1 MLERYFVRPDT
12 SDRIRNSWLGPAIE
26 QYVARLTEQGYSAR
40 SIHRRVPILMQF
52 AEFGSKRGATSCEDL
67 VPHVS
72 DFIERWIQER
82 GSTPISAKR
91 RKEIAKEIR
100 VPIEQFLR
108 VEVKGFIG
116 TQRRPA
122 PMPFREVAPEFFKYL
137 KEERGLRTET
147 LRFYAHHLRKFE
159 AYLKQIGLSEIQGL
173 SPAVLSA
180 FVADRSGKVARTGL
194 RDGCGILR
202 VLLRYLHREQIL
214 PHDLSST
221 IEAPQVYRLS
231 TVPRSITWDEVRRM
245 LETVD
250 RRSTVG
256 KRDYAVLLLL
266 ITYGLRAREVAA
278 LTLDDID
285 WRRERLRIPER
296 KAGHS
301 TAFPLSTVVGDALV
315 DYLQH
320 GRPQTQDRH
329 VFFRVLAPPI
339 PLTFSAIG
347 GRASHH
353 LRRAGINVRR
363 AGSHTLRH
371 TCVQRLVDADFSL
384 KVIGDYIGHRSPS
397 STEIYSKVA
406 VETLRQVALGNGEE
420 VV

>member
-12 SDRIRNSWLGPAIE
+12 SDLVRASWLGPVIE
-26 QYVARLTEQGYSAR
+26 RYVARLAEQGYAAR
-40 SIHRRVPILMQF
+40 SIQRRVPILMQF
-52 AEFGSKRGATSCEDL
+52 TDFAAKRGATSCEDL
-67 VPHVS
+67 VPRIS

-91 RKEIAKEIR
+91 RKDITKEIR
-100 VPIEQFLR
+100 VPIEQLLR

-116 TQRRPA
+116 AKRRPA
-122 PMPFREVAPEFFKYL
+122 PKPFLEEAPEFFKYL
-137 KEERGLRTET
+137 KEERGLRAET
-147 LRFYAHHLRKFE
+147 LRFYAHHLRSFQV
-159 AYLKQIGLSEIQGL
+159 YLQQIGLSELRGL
-173 SPAVLSA
+173 SPAVVSA
-180 FVADRSGKVARTGL
+180 FVADRSGKLARNGL
-194 RDGCGILR
+194 RDGCGVLR
-202 VLLRYLHREQIL
+202 VFLRYLHRERIL

-221 IEAPQVYRLS
+221 IESPQVYRLS
-231 TVPRSITWDEVRRM
+231 TIPRSITWDEVRRM

-250 RRSTVG
+250 RRSAVG

-266 ITYGLRAREVAA
+266 VTYGLRAREVAA

-301 TAFPLSTVVGDALV
+301 TAFPLSSVVGDALV
-315 DYLQH
+315 DYLRH

-329 VFFRVLAPPI
+329 VFFRVLAPPV

-353 LRRAGINVRR
+353 LQRAGINVRR

-371 TCVQRLVDADFSL
+371 TCV
-384 KVIGDYIGHRSPS
+384 
-397 STEIYSKVA
+397 
-406 VETLRQVALGNGEE
+406 
-420 VV
+420 

>member
-1 MLERYFVRPDT
+1 
-12 SDRIRNSWLGPAIE
+12 
-26 QYVARLTEQGYSAR
+26 
-40 SIHRRVPILMQF
+40 MQF
-52 AEFGSKRGATSCEDL
+52 ADFGRKRGATNCEDL
-67 VPHVS
+67 VPHIS
-72 DFIERWIQER
+72 DFIQRWIQER
-82 GSTPISAKR
+82 GCTPISAKR
-91 RKEIAKEIR
+91 HKEITKEMR
-100 VPIEQFLR
+100 VPIEQLLR
-108 VEVKGFIG
+108 LEVKEFIG
-116 TQRRPA
+116 TQRRSA
-122 PMPFREVAPEFFKYL
+122 PIPFREVAPEFFKYL

-147 LRFYAHHLRKFE
+147 LRFYAHHLRSFE
-159 AYLKQIGLSEIQGL
+159 AYLKEIGLSQIRGL

-194 RDGCGILR
+194 RDGCGVLR
-202 VLLRYLHREQIL
+202 VFLRYLHRAQIL
-214 PHDLSST
+214 PNDLSFT

-231 TVPRSITWDEVRRM
+231 TVPRAITWDEVRRM

-250 RRSTVG
+250 RRSAVG

-266 ITYGLRAREVAA
+266 ITYGLRAREIAA

-301 TAFPLSTVVGDALV
+301 TAFPLSTVVGDALF
-315 DYLQH
+315 DYLRH

-353 LRRAGINVRR
+353 LRRAGINVYR

-384 KVIGDYIGHRSPS
+384 KAIGDYIGHRSPS